1 MQNRGDSMA
10 VNKDVVSFIEDLD
23 IKRGFFNNVDEINKY
38 NMNAIVELI
47 QYNNVKDYGDPLFTR
62 DELRRGIKKYLTN
75 LRN

>member
-1 MQNRGDSMA
+1 MA